1 MYSEWQDMDLID
13 LINEHHIL
21 LHKISEKSW
30 NDSSDIYISDSE
42 WFIMAK
48 IYKKHPTISYVAKH
62 VDITRQ
68 ATHKFIKNLEAK
80 GLIEVTDSKI
90 NNKDKCVRLT
100 TLGEKCYEKN
110 ASFKLALEQRIAEK
124 IGVEQVKVLKDIL
137 KLDWGL

>member
-42 WFIMAK
+42 WFIMSK
-48 IYKKHPTISYVAKH
+48 IYKKHPTISYVTKH

-100 TLGEKCYEKN
+100 TLGEKCYENN
-110 ASFKLALEQRIAEK
+110 ASLKLALEQRIAEK